1 MYNNNAIPLYLSNPI
16 LLSFSEPEEIGTTTT
31 VQEPANL
38 AALDLE
44 LAEHM
49 LLEPEPTE
57 EDEFLIWN
65 MRKESLEADIEL
77 ARTDLLSI
85 SESQEEESNLQD
97 SMNSQDMNYAE
108 HDSLSDGVAQSTLDK
123 SDVNEEAQS
132 PFGKILHIY

>member
-1 MYNNNAIPLYLSNPI
+1 M
-16 LLSFSEPEEIGTTTT
+16 
-31 VQEPANL
+31 

-108 HDSLSDGVAQSTLDK
+108 HDSLSDGVGPSTMDK
-123 SDVNEEAQS
+123 SNVNEETQPPS
-132 PFGKILHIY
+132 GITSHIY